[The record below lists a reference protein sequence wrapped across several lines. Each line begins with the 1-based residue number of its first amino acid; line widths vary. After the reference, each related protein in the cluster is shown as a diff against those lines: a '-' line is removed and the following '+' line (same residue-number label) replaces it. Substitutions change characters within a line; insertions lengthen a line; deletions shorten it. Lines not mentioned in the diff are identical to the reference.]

1 MKLVSKLTLINL
13 FCFTT
18 FAALADD
25 ITNQT
30 NQQINT
36 NTATISR
43 YLQYLG
49 GYLGYNLN
57 QSPTANNQN
66 ISQQLLSL
74 PTTQLAESYVYSTF
88 FGALPVA
95 AIGSSFSQIVP
106 STVSGSNVINK
117 LANATFTYQGYSSAS
132 GAQQGTISV
141 SNLID
146 QQTFQQDP
154 VSQAVLNILG
164 TPDYSYCMSYDQST
178 WNSKCNYLY
187 ENLVMSNVLGTLPT
201 SSEFFSYDYNQQLIP
216 QLNANSLMGTLQ
228 FSNQNTNQNTTGSPT
243 PSNNQNSGLT
253 AQNQIQQAANF
264 IRYATGAVSPGPLP
278 QQSAYQNLYN
288 QAVPPSGSN
297 VTQVQQIQAQ
307 ATLGSYLTSLRIFA
321 AQSSV
326 GVSNLY
332 YILSRRLPQNQSGQS
347 NNSLLTS
354 QAVSEFNMASWRLYN
369 PDMTQNKQW
378 INQLNSASAA
388 TVEKEIATLLAEIN
402 YQLYLDRQLQER
414 ILLTHSI
421 MLIENTRAGQ
431 PSPNFN
437 NQTANT
443 NSTGSTTQ

>member
-216 QLNANSLMGTLQ
+216 QLNA
-228 FSNQNTNQNTTGSPT
+228 
-243 PSNNQNSGLT
+243 
-253 AQNQIQQAANF
+253 
-264 IRYATGAVSPGPLP
+264 
-278 QQSAYQNLYN
+278 
-288 QAVPPSGSN
+288 
-297 VTQVQQIQAQ
+297 
-307 ATLGSYLTSLRIFA
+307 
-321 AQSSV
+321 
-326 GVSNLY
+326 
-332 YILSRRLPQNQSGQS
+332 
-347 NNSLLTS
+347 
-354 QAVSEFNMASWRLYN
+354 
-369 PDMTQNKQW
+369 
-378 INQLNSASAA
+378 
-388 TVEKEIATLLAEIN
+388 
-402 YQLYLDRQLQER
+402 
-414 ILLTHSI
+414 
-421 MLIENTRAGQ
+421 
-431 PSPNFN
+431 
-437 NQTANT
+437 
-443 NSTGSTTQ
+443 